1 MGRRKR
7 HHTVTRM
14 LLEGFAE
21 RGQAVARIRSGREY
35 TQAITNATV
44 VANFYSFV
52 NEGNTDDA
60 MEDWLAE
67 NVEGA
72 FHQLLPALRAGHQPT
87 TTHRPSIARFVAVA
101 ALRTRTVRSYM
112 EQIDH
117 QTAGSAV
124 LLKIAPELGWDLAS
138 MSQRTVRH
146 LRALCQQAWDALP
159 PRPDD
164 AASRLRVVVRESH
177 RLEGALLRYV
187 WSVATTEQ
195 PSFLIGDAPVT
206 ALSGREQGWGGV
218 VPRGATVFLPLSPY
232 TLLVGEPHIFGPHL
246 SADALVSV
254 VNQLTAREAFDAVYR
269 HPKMAWPAPTVLSPQ
284 PPRLPTPSFRVSRS
298 EPGVTPTFPYAYPTI
313 DEAETAKLLDYLGAV
328 DVVE

>member
-1 MGRRKR
+1 VGRRKR

-21 RGQAVARIRSGREY
+21 RNQVVARTRGGRDY

-44 VANFYSFV
+44 VADFYSFD
-52 NEGNTDDA
+52 NEGRPDDA

-67 NVEGA
+67 NVESA
-72 FHQLLPALRAGHQPT
+72 FHQLLPALRAGDQPT
-87 TTHRPSIARFVAVA
+87 STHRPSIARFVAVA

-112 EQIDH
+112 EQIDQ

-146 LRALCQQAWDALP
+146 LRALCQQAWNALP

-177 RLEGALLRYV
+177 RLESALLRYV

-218 VPRGATVFLPLSPY
+218 VPRGATVFLPLSPHA
-232 TLLVGEPHIFGPHL
+232 LLLGEPHVFGHHF
-246 SADALVSV
+246 SADALVPT

-269 HPKMAWPAPTVLSPQ
+269 HPKMAWPTPTGLGSQ
-284 PPRLPTPSFRVSRS
+284 PPQLPTPSFRVSRP
-298 EPGVTPTFPYAYPTI
+298 EPGTPPTFPYVYPTI
-313 DEAETAKLLDYLGAV
+313 DEEATHKLLDHLGAV
-328 DVVE
+328 DIVE